1 MRCRRGAPGQWLGRR
16 LVVLVLATLATVAT
30 VEIDATH
37 AAAATGEV
45 ELPAVILRQVI
56 PQTPLET
63 AGSGEAPTVD
73 VRLAVTAEGRVGGVE
88 ILRIRPSGDHDA
100 DFIAAV
106 EEALAGWRFAPAIA
120 NGRPVPASFDWS
132 LEFRPLESAS
142 DGSGHPPPDRGQ
154 ATTALLA
161 LLRDDEP
168 EHARLLQIYT
178 LPAEQQRRHLERQIA
193 DAESFLAADARKVA
207 DNPLFRVVTDH
218 PDEAFPAAVAHN
230 LAVTYGVLADL
241 LGPQIPLQSPGFKMA
256 VYVYRSRTEYL
267 NLVHAIDGIEET
279 SGFFA
284 PPGLIA
290 LHADVGSS
298 EELVEIMIHE
308 AVHAFL
314 FRAVIRP
321 GQELPRWLD
330 EGFADYVGRSA
341 ITKGQLELGR
351 HRASRYM
358 FSPARVVRGK
368 TVQQLQLEHLQ
379 REFRH
384 GNGLTIAQIVG
395 ADRETFYGASMGHY
409 YAQSWLLVH
418 LLQHGA
424 PDWQRAAFP
433 RLLLYAAEGYPV
445 DTAMAT
451 VYGLELDTLEPRY
464 LEYVRGF

>member
-1 MRCRRGAPGQWLGRR
+1 M
-16 LVVLVLATLATVAT
+16 LATVAST
-30 VEIDATH
+30 ATAEIDTTD
-37 AAAATGEV
+37 AATANGKI
-45 ELPAVILRQVI
+45 ELPAVILRQVM

-73 VRLAVTAEGRVGGVE
+73 VRLAVSAEGRVDGVE

-100 DFIAAV
+100 DFTAAV

-120 NGRPVPASFDWS
+120 DSRPVPTSFDWS
-132 LEFRPLESAS
+132 LEFRPLESIS
-142 DGSGHPPPDRGQ
+142 DDSDQTAFDRGW
-154 ATTALLA
+154 ATTTLLA

-193 DAESFLAADARKVA
+193 DAESFLAADARNVA
-207 DNPLFRVVTDH
+207 DSALFRVVTDH

-267 NLVHAIDGIEET
+267 NLIHAIDGIEET

-290 LHADVGSS
+290 LHADLGSS
-298 EELVEIMIHE
+298 EELLEVMIHE

-321 GQELPRWLD
+321 GQELPRWLN

-358 FSPARVVRGK
+358 FTPARVVRGK
-368 TVQQLQLEHLQ
+368 TVQQLQLEQLQ
-379 REFRH
+379 KELRL

-395 ADRETFYGASMGHY
+395 ADRETFYGAQIGNY

-418 LLQHGA
+418 LLQHGS
-424 PDWQRAAFP
+424 PDWQQAAFP

-445 DTAMAT
+445 DTALAT
-451 VYGLELDTLEPRY
+451 VYSLDLDTLEPRY
-464 LEYVRGF
+464 LEYVRDF